1 MNLEPSQ
8 EHRQIAEAVGR
19 FLDQESSMARVRAAL
34 SSGFDPMLWK
44 GLAGI
49 GVLGMRVSEP
59 AGGLGLG
66 LFEAAL
72 VMEEAGRTLV
82 SGPLA
87 EAIVAARLL
96 GVLGVRPDLLA
107 QVMAGETLLT
117 IALHDEDSPWVAG
130 GAVADLVLARHG
142 DAILLVEP
150 GRERV
155 VPANLGSTP
164 LARID
169 LGGGTVIAQGPDA
182 VAAFEAAV
190 EEWKLL
196 IAAGLAGIARQA
208 VTIAAAYAGER
219 IQFGQ
224 PIGAY
229 QAISQPL
236 ADISVEVDGAR
247 LSVWGAIRAIADG
260 EADAAAS
267 LSLAWW
273 YACAVATRAVRHSL
287 HCFGGYGLTV
297 DYDIHLFNLR
307 AKAWPLVLGDPEREL
322 SRAARR
328 LWLGEQVSLPE
339 AGAISIDFDYG
350 EEAAALV
357 AETRA
362 FFEANLT
369 PELRAKAHYSYEGHD
384 PGIHRKLADAGLL
397 HPAWPAELGGRGAS
411 PYAANAAIAA
421 WSDYGWTIQVQGTTN
436 MVGMVMAKFGSP
448 ELLAGPFA
456 EVAAGK
462 ATCVLGFS
470 EPRTG
475 SDVFGAQTRATR
487 DGEGWRINGQ
497 KIFTS
502 GADIGDYALML
513 TRTDPDAPKHKG
525 LTVFIVPLRTE
536 GVTIQPIHTFHDE
549 RTNTTFYDDVWIP
562 DSYRLGEVGAG
573 VKTMAAAFEI
583 EHGFSFVGNHRAM
596 LGCAVRVTRETIRDG
611 RPMIEDPLIH
621 TKMAAVAARIQASQ
635 MLSYRSLWAVAEGR
649 NTAWYGP
656 AAKMFSSE
664 RYLTDSAELLDMLA
678 PYSLLEKGPAGAVN
692 LGYRHSQVTTTYGG
706 TSEVHRSIIAERQLG
721 LPRSRAL

>member
-1 MNLEPSQ
+1 MNLEPSP

-34 SSGFDPMLWK
+34 PSGFDPALWK
-44 GLAGI
+44 GLAGM
-49 GVLGMRVSEP
+49 GVLGMRVSEA

-72 VMEEAGRTLV
+72 VMEEAGRTIV

-96 GVLGVRPDLLA
+96 GRLAVQPDLLA
-107 QVMAGETLLT
+107 QAMSGERILT
-117 IALHDEDSPWVAG
+117 IALHDEDHVWVAG
-130 GAVADLVLARHG
+130 GAVADRVLARHG

-150 GRERV
+150 GEV
-155 VPANLGSTP
+155 MGIATLGSTP
-164 LARID
+164 LARIA
-169 LGGGTVIAQGPDA
+169 LGGGAVIAQGPDA

-196 IAAGLAGIARQA
+196 TAAALAGLARQA
-208 VTIAAAYAGER
+208 VTLASAYTSER

-229 QAISQPL
+229 QGISHPL

-247 LSVWGAIRAIADG
+247 LSVWGVIRAIADG
-260 EADAAAS
+260 QADAAAS
-267 LSLAWW
+267 LSLAYWF
-273 YACAVATRAVRHSL
+273 ACTTATRAVRHSL

-328 LWLGEQVSLPE
+328 LWLGEDASVPE

-350 EEAAALV
+350 EEAAALL
-357 AETRA
+357 ADTRA
-362 FFEANLT
+362 FFEAHLT
-369 PELRAKAHYSYEGHD
+369 DELRAKAHYSYEGHD
-384 PGIHRKLADAGLL
+384 PGIHQKLAEAGLL
-397 HPAWPAELGGRGAS
+397 HPAWPPEIGGRGAN
-411 PYAANAAIAA
+411 PYAAHAAIAA
-421 WSDYGWTIQVQGTTN
+421 WSEYGWTIQVQGTTN
-436 MVGMVMAKFGSP
+436 MVGLVMRKFGSP

-487 DGEGWRINGQ
+487 DGDGWRINGQ

-502 GADIGDYALML
+502 GAEIGDYALML
-513 TRTDPDAPKHKG
+513 TRTDPAVPKHKG
-525 LTVFIVPLRTE
+525 LTVFIVPLKSE

-596 LGCAVRVTRETIRDG
+596 LDCAVRVTRETMRDG
-611 RPMIEDPLIH
+611 RPMIEDPLVH

-635 MLSYRSLWAVAEGR
+635 MLGYRSLWAVAEGR

-678 PYSLLEKGPAGAVN
+678 PYALLEKGPAGAVN

-721 LPRSRAL
+721 LPRSRAI